1 MTIRVPLAVT
11 LAALI
16 GGCVAWLLEARSA
29 AEICWAAGTVIAII
43 PAAWWVAA
51 TLRHGKL
58 GVDVIAVLSL
68 AGTLAVGEYL
78 AGALIGVMLAT
89 GRSLE
94 AGAERRAAKDL
105 HALLDRVPQFAWR
118 RTADGVTNVPL
129 DDLVAGDLLV
139 IGPGEMV
146 PVDAQIVSESAV
158 FDESTLTGESVPV
171 QRHAGQRVRSGAI
184 NTGAVIEITAM
195 ATAADSTYAGIV
207 RLAQQAAAESAPVVR
222 LADRIAAWFVPATL
236 LVAGAAW
243 LFSGI
248 PTRAVAVLVVATPCP
263 LILAAPVAIV
273 SGMSR
278 ALRLGLVI
286 RGGGALESLG
296 RATTLVLDKTGTVT
310 AGHPRGTDVVV
321 APGWT
326 VTEVLRLAAS
336 ADQFS
341 PHVLARAIA
350 DEAALRKL
358 SLSMPIDV
366 AEEAGIGVTATVDG
380 HVVSVGG
387 HELPCEP
394 PPWAAAA
401 LSRASLD
408 GAVVAWVFVDAQL
421 VGAILLTDPLRPD
434 ACRTVR
440 RLRAA
445 GMSRVIMLTGD
456 RPAPAE
462 QVGVVLGLD
471 EVRARQSPADKVA
484 AVRSEAQ
491 RAVTVMVGDGVNDA
505 PALAA
510 ATVGIAMGA
519 HGATASSAAA
529 DIVLTTDRLERLAD
543 AMVIAR
549 RSRGI
554 ALQSAIAGMGL
565 SLLAMAF
572 AAAGVLAPV
581 LGALLQEAIDVA
593 VILNA
598 LRALRGA
605 EAITALGSEAE
616 ELIRRFSAEHDQM
629 RDSLEIFRDAAQRVS
644 SGGRRAALPALR
656 RADEFLRHTLLPHER
671 AEDRNLYPALA
682 TPLGSPEATATMSRM
697 HAEID
702 RLAGKLHSHVQIAQA
717 EGRIR
722 DDQIDDLLACLYGLH
737 ALLSLHFVQE
747 EENYFVLLP
756 SA

>member
-1 MTIRVPLAVT
+1 MTVRVALAVT

-16 GGCVAWLLEARSA
+16 GGCIAWLLEARAA
-29 AEICWAAGTVIAII
+29 AETCWAGGTIIALI

-58 GVDVIAVLSL
+58 GVDIIAVLSL
-68 AGTLAVGEYL
+68 AGALAVGEYL

-105 HALLDRVPQFAWR
+105 HSLLERVPQLAWR
-118 RTADGVTNVPL
+118 RTVAGVATVPL
-129 DDLVAGDLLV
+129 DDVMVGDLLV
-139 IGPGEMV
+139 VGPGQMV
-146 PVDAQIVSESAV
+146 PVDAEIASESAV
-158 FDESTLTGESVPV
+158 FDESALTGESIQV

-184 NTGAVIEITAM
+184 NAGGVIEIKAM

-236 LVAGAAW
+236 MVAGAAW
-243 LFSGI
+243 LVSGV
-248 PTRAVAVLVVATPCP
+248 PARAVAVLVVATPCP

-273 SGMSR
+273 SGMSQASR
-278 ALRLGLVI
+278 VGLVV

-296 RATTLVLDKTGTVT
+296 RATTLMLDKTGTVT
-310 AGHPRGTDVVV
+310 AGRPRSTEVLV

-326 VTEVLRLAAS
+326 VAEVLRLAAS
-336 ADQFS
+336 ADQLS
-341 PHVLARAIA
+341 PHVLARAIV
-350 DEAALRKL
+350 DEAALRGL
-358 SLSMPIDV
+358 PLSMPVDV
-366 AEEAGIGVTATVDG
+366 VEEAGIGVTATVEA
-380 HVVSVGG
+380 HEVSVGG
-387 HELPCEP
+387 HELPAEP

-401 LSRASLD
+401 LSRATLD
-408 GAVVAWVFVDAQL
+408 GAVVAWVFVDARL
-421 VGAILLTDPLRPD
+421 VGAILLADPLRPD
-434 ACRTVR
+434 ACRTIR

-445 GMSRVIMLTGD
+445 GITRLIMLTGD

-462 QVGVVLGLD
+462 QVGVLLGLD

-484 AVRSEAQ
+484 AVRAEAQ

-529 DIVLTTDRLERLAD
+529 DIVLTTDRLDRLAD

-565 SLLAMAF
+565 SLLAMGF

-605 EAITALGSEAE
+605 DASPALGAEAE

-629 RDSLEIFRDAAQRVS
+629 RENLAIFRDAAQRLS
-644 SGGRRAALPALR
+644 SGERSAALPALR
-656 RADEFLRHTLLPHER
+656 GADEFLRHTLLPHER

-682 TPLGSPEATATMSRM
+682 APLGGPEATATMSRM

-702 RLAGKLHSHVQIAQA
+702 RLAAKLHSHVQIAQA

-722 DDQIDDLLACLYGLH
+722 DDQINDLLACLYGLH

-756 SA
+756 SP